1 MAAFSTAYPVA
12 IHVLPL
18 HALKGV
24 LDSGALLAKAGLQHN
39 RQRVTTRSVDQA
51 LGFGHM
57 VHFYLPRHPAD
68 WGSLPIL
75 AAQLG
80 PSLVAPFPHVAVSL
94 TTSALA
100 DEECTL
106 CLWNIAISRPKV
118 KNVCQGGNWARGTSP
133 ARIEAVWR
141 SFARTKPPVEAARG
155 YWNPGF
161 LVPTVKE
168 SQIGSS
174 LRLLRRAPRQSP
186 ELLLR
191 GPVALTRLR
200 RLHVFS
206 EEDAECVR
214 VLAGGPAVELNS
226 VAGYDP
232 RCAETTAWRR
242 QIKAYFNGD
251 VPYPEGLDPD
261 RIRPSRV
268 DSPMP
273 LMVVNDDEEPG
284 G

>member
-12 IHVLPL
+12 VHVLPL

-24 LDSGALLAKAGLQHN
+24 LDSGALLAKAGLQQN

-51 LGFGHM
+51 LGFGDM

-68 WGSLPIL
+68 WGALPIL
-75 AAQLG
+75 AAQLR
-80 PSLVAPFPHVAVSL
+80 PSLIAPFPHVALSL
-94 TTSALA
+94 TTSELT

-106 CLWNIAISRPKV
+106 CMWNIAISRPKV
-118 KNVCQGGNWARGTSP
+118 EGVCQGGNWARGTS
-133 ARIEAVWR
+133 AASIEAVWR
-141 SFARTKPPVEAARG
+141 HFARTKPPVETARG
-155 YWNPGF
+155 HWNPGF

-168 SQIGSS
+168 SQIGPS

-214 VLAGGPAVELNS
+214 VLTGGPEVELNS
-226 VAGYDP
+226 VSGYDST
-232 RCAETTAWRR
+232 CSETNAWRR
-242 QIKAYFNGD
+242 QIKAYFSGGA
-251 VPYPEGLDPD
+251 PYPRDLDPD

-268 DSPMP
+268 DSPIP
-273 LMVVNDDEEPG
+273 LNDDEEPG